1 MTEGRCRG
9 CGAVAGAADRF
20 CSQCGRREPLR
31 AAGDPTTPLAPA
43 ATRPLPDVA
52 RSPDLGALGPGRNF
66 ARRYRIERLL
76 GEGGMGRVYLALDN
90 SIYEWIALKV
100 LSAAYRSNPAVLEQ
114 FKHELKLARKVRH
127 RNVVASFHLGES
139 EGFSYL
145 TQEYIESENLSA
157 FMERRGTL
165 DEAEAL
171 RLLRQV
177 LRGLK
182 AAHDLGIVHR
192 DIKAGNVLVNKEGM
206 AFITDFGLAS
216 SANQND
222 ALRGAGTPRY
232 MAPELFEGAPGTPAS
247 DFYACG
253 VVLFLMLTGRYPFAG
268 SEYDELRLAHRD
280 LTPDPIPA
288 DIGASRATRALYTRL
303 LAKNEI
309 ERPQQA
315 VEVLDVVEGV
325 LALDA
330 LKVKTDRPI
339 ALVGD
344 ADEAVRRVAGQ
355 ALERQGYHVEAA
367 GTADEVVT
375 RAFSATPS
383 LIVLDSNI
391 EGGQQIAPSHDALTM
406 AVAESV
412 PQHRALGLCRLLQQD
427 GRLKHVPMLVV
438 VATDHPEVAS
448 AFRLMGASEVI
459 RKPFT
464 LDGFAESVARARQNS
479 LAKADES

>member
-1 MTEGRCRG
+1 M
-9 CGAVAGAADRF
+9 
-20 CSQCGRREPLR
+20 
-31 AAGDPTTPLAPA
+31 
-43 ATRPLPDVA
+43 PDVA
-52 RSPDLGALGPGRNF
+52 PSADRGALAPGRIF

-76 GEGGMGRVYLALDN
+76 GEGGMGRVYLAVDN
-90 SIYEWIALKV
+90 SIYEPIALKV
-100 LSAAYRSNPAVLEQ
+100 LSAAYQSNPAVLEQ

-127 RNVVASFHLGES
+127 RNVVASFHLGQS
-139 EGFSYL
+139 EGQSYL
-145 TQEYIESENLSA
+145 TQEYIDSENLSA
-157 FMERRGTL
+157 FMERRGQL

-216 SANQND
+216 SASQND
-222 ALRGAGTPRY
+222 ALKGAGTPRY
-232 MAPELFEGAPGTPAS
+232 MAPELFDGAPGTPAS

-280 LTPDPIPA
+280 RAPDPIPA
-288 DIGASRATRALYTRL
+288 DLGVSRATRELYARL
-303 LAKNEI
+303 LAKNRS

-315 VEVLDVVEGV
+315 LEVLDVVEGV
-325 LALDA
+325 IALEA
-330 LKVKTDRPI
+330 LRVKDDRPI
-339 ALVGD
+339 ALVGV
-344 ADEAVRRVAGQ
+344 ADESVRRVAGQ

-367 GTADEVVT
+367 VTADEVVT
-375 RAFSATPS
+375 RAFSVTPS

-391 EGGQQIAPSHDALTM
+391 EGGQEIAPSRDALMM
-406 AVAESV
+406 AVSESLSE
-412 PQHRALGLCRLLQQD
+412 HRAVGLCRLLQQD

-438 VATDHPEVAS
+438 VATDHPGIAS
-448 AFRLMGASEVI
+448 AFSLMGASEVI
-459 RKPFT
+459 RTPFT
-464 LDGFAESVARARQNS
+464 VDGFAAGIARARQNS
-479 LAKADES
+479 VAKADDV